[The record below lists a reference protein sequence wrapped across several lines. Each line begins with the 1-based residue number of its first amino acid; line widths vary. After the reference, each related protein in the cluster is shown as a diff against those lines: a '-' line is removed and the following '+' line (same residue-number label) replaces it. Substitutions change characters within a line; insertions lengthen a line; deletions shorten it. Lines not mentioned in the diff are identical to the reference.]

1 MNATQHAPTRSL
13 GAALERD
20 RLERRARRMTFAVVS
35 LRQRATASER
45 ELRATPRHLQ
55 KIIVDFEAQI
65 EAMNARL
72 RELAWERT
80 STEIQRLSSS
90 DEHGH

>member
-20 RLERRARRMTFAVVS
+20 RLEHRARRMTFAVGS
-35 LRQRATASER
+35 LRQRATESER
-45 ELRATPRHLQ
+45 KLGATPRHLQ
-55 KIIVDFEAQI
+55 QIIVDFEAQI

-72 RELAWERT
+72 RELARERT
-80 STEIQRLSSS
+80 SNRDPAIAPLR
-90 DEHGH
+90 